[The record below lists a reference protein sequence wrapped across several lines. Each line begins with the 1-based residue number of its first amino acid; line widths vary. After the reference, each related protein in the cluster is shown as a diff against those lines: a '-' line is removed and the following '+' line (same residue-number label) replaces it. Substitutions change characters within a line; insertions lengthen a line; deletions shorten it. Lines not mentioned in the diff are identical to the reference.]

1 MELDRGT
8 LANID
13 RKVLS
18 GLGREERCR
27 MVRLPISDALWSTW
41 RRYCDAAGVPMG
53 RAVVA
58 LIIQELCTVV
68 EEHGGAG
75 APLFQGCAD
84 ERVAAREARLAA
96 REREFTATE
105 QRLRGWDE
113 RLRTREA
120 ELSAWEQQLE
130 MTSRLARQRGTVHK
144 VGRNERCPCGSGLK
158 YKHCHARLPR

>member
-1 MELDRGT
+1 MEPDRGT
-8 LANID
+8 LASID

-18 GLGREERCR
+18 RLGRDERYR

-58 LIIQELCTVV
+58 LIIQELRAVV
-68 EEHGGAG
+68 EELDDARAPIFAG
-75 APLFQGCAD
+75 RAE
-84 ERVAAREARLAA
+84 ERFAAREARLAA
-96 REREFTATE
+96 RERELTATE

-113 RLRTREA
+113 RLRTLEADLQAREQRL
-120 ELSAWEQQLE
+120 ELA
-130 MTSRLARQRGTVHK
+130 SRLARRDRTIRK

-158 YKHCHARLPR
+158 YKHCHGP